1 MEEDIPVWVLRPSTV
16 EALATQLN
24 PRKILLS
31 ESGTGRG
38 WGDARLAR
46 RRRLAQSNGVAVQES
61 CGTGGE
67 SWNCP
72 ACKGSWFGCFYLCT
86 EDLRPLVHIMHISW
100 ISFL

>member
-38 WGDARLAR
+38 WGDARR
-46 RRRLAQSNGVAVQES
+46 EVAVVWRNPMVLLFRNSAGLAGNPGIVQ
-61 CGTGGE
+61 
-67 SWNCP
+67 P
-72 ACKGSWFGCFYLCT
+72 AKVAGLAVFICVLK
-86 EDLRPLVHIMHISW
+86 I
-100 ISFL
+100 